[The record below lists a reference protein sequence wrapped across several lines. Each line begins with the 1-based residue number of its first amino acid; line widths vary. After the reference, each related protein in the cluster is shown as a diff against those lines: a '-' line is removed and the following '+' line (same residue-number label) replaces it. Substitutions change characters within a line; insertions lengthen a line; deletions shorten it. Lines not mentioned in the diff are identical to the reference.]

1 MPVKLP
7 YLIESGESN
16 GGRRTVLRAWF
27 HAGASVQPHF
37 HTEFEETFRITEGEM
52 LIEVDGNQ
60 QVLKAGDSIKIPPRA
75 VHSFSMLSLSV
86 AEIILKPAHPGFE
99 QAMAVLAGTQ
109 KDDTFQTGLLEDMN
123 LVQMAIIA
131 DLTNT
136 TYVGETGQLLLDFY
150 NKTGE
155 MISGIKTQ
163 WIEKYCKILT
173 EKK

>member
-1 MPVKLP
+1 MSVKLP
-7 YLIESGESN
+7 YIIESGESN

-37 HTEFEETFRITEGEM
+37 HTEFEETFRVTEGEM
-52 LIEVDGNQ
+52 LIEVDGKQ
-60 QVLKAGDSIKIPPRA
+60 QVIKAGESIKIPPKA
-75 VHSFSMLSLSV
+75 VHSFSVLSLSV

-99 QAMAVLAGTQ
+99 QAMAVLAGAQ

-123 LVQMAIIA
+123 LVQMAVIA
-131 DLTNT
+131 DLTDT

-155 MISGIKTQ
+155 MISSVKTL
-163 WIEKYCKILT
+163 WMEKYCKIHS
-173 EKK
+173 